1 MNTELVDKVKAALA
15 DTFAMYMKSH
25 GYHWN
30 VIGSDFPQYH
40 DFLGDLYAE
49 LHGASDVLA
58 EHIRQLDAFAPGTL
72 SRMVELSSVPE
83 DDLIPKAEK
92 MMTNLIAANDIV
104 MKTLTDAYEM
114 AEEQKEFALSN
125 FLQDRLTAHSKHR
138 WMLKSTAG
146 QKS

>member
-1 MNTELVDKVKAALA
+1 
-15 DTFAMYMKSH
+15 
-25 GYHWN
+25 
-30 VIGSDFPQYH
+30 
-40 DFLGDLYAE
+40 
-49 LHGASDVLA
+49 
-58 EHIRQLDAFAPGTL
+58 
-72 SRMVELSSVPE
+72 
-83 DDLIPKAEK
+83 

-125 FLQDRLTAHSKHR
+125 FLQDRLSAHSKHR